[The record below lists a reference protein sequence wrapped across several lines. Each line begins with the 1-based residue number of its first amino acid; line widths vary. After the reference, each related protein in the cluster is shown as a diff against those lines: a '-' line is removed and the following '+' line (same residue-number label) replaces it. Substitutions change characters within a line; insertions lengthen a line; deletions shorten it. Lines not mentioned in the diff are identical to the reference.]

1 MNSMTS
7 ISLLVLMLLVKGLKN
22 VILILTII
30 MLFAIITLGLIQ
42 VHVSTYDENLKIKFK
57 LLNSIK
63 KKKILNRNFDRI
75 H

>member
-63 KKKILNRNFDRI
+63 KKNIE
-75 H
+75 

>member
-30 MLFAIITLGLIQ
+30 MLFALITLGLIQ

>member
-42 VHVSTYDENLKIKFK
+42 VHVSTYDENLKIQFK
-57 LLNSIK
+57 LLNSMGKNIE
-63 KKKILNRNFDRI
+63 
-75 H
+75 

>member
-30 MLFAIITLGLIQ
+30 MLFALITLGLIQ

-63 KKKILNRNFDRI
+63 KKNIE
-75 H
+75 